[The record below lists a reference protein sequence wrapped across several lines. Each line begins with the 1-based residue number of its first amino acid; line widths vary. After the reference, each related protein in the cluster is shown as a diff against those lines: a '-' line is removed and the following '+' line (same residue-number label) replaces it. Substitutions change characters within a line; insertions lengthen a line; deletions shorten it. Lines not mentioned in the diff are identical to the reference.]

1 MEQKRGRKAANFSTN
16 SVKIAQ
22 QKVSELGK
30 TTAETLSK
38 TGAIQH
44 MKKQIMAARA
54 RGVAWADIAAAMAEG
69 GVTVSARSLKNE
81 IEALDGGKTAKKK
94 EKLGQQKKGQ
104 VAPVAAKSTINFG
117 SGASFEIRPDRGDD
131 L

>member
-1 MEQKRGRKAANFSTN
+1 MESKRGRKAANFSTN

-22 QKVSELGK
+22 QKVSELNK
-30 TTAETLSK
+30 TKAETLSK
-38 TGAIQH
+38 TAAIQH

-69 GVTVSARSLKNE
+69 GVVVSARSLKNE
-81 IEALDGGKTAKKK
+81 IEALNGAKPPKK
-94 EKLGQQKKGQ
+94 EVKHGQQKKGQ
-104 VAPVAAKSTINFG
+104 TTPVAAKSTINFG
-117 SGASFEIRPDRGDD
+117 SSASFEVRPDRGDD